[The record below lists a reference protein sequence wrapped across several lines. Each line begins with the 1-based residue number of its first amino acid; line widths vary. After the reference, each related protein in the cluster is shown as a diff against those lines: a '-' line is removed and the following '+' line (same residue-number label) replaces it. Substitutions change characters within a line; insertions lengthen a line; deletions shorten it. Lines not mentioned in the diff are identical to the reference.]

1 MWATLLMSIFS
12 GGATGLLG
20 IVFQRYFDMKAKQQE
35 IEVVKLNLQNS
46 LELKRLDIEQAGQE
60 WKFRT
65 EIAGKEAAAKVDVA
79 IQDRAAREVDADAN
93 LLQASFAADRA
104 SFLTADVLKS
114 GGRLVRWMMATVDFV
129 RGMIRPGLTIYLV
142 VLAHLM
148 YMDAQKM
155 LVARGE
161 QVTAAE
167 LQALTLQIVG
177 TLLYLAT
184 TAVVWWFGTRP
195 PKKSGDK

>member
-20 IVFQRYFDMKAKQQE
+20 VIFQRYFDMKAKQQE
-35 IEVVKLNLQNS
+35 LEVVKMNLQNS
-46 LELKRLDIEQAGQE
+46 LDLKRLDIEQAGQE

-65 EIAGKEAAAKVDVA
+65 EIAGKEAAAKIDVA
-79 IQDRAAREVDADAN
+79 TQDRFAREVDADSN

-114 GGRLVRWMMATVDFV
+114 GGRLVRWAMAFVDFV
-129 RGMIRPGLTIYLV
+129 RGLIRPGLTIYLV

-148 YMDAQKM
+148 YNDSHKM
-155 LVARGE
+155 LVERGS
-161 QVTAAE
+161 QLTTTE
-167 LQALTLQIVG
+167 LQALSLQIVG

>member
-1 MWATLLMSIFS
+1 MWGTLLMSIFS

-20 IVFQRYFDMKAKQQE
+20 VIFQRFFDMKAKQQE

-65 EIAGKEAAAKVDVA
+65 QIATKEAEARVDVA
-79 IQDRAAREVDADAN
+79 VQDKVAREVESDAT
-93 LLQASFAADRA
+93 LLQSSYLSDRA
-104 SFLTADVLKS
+104 TFLTADVLKS
-114 GGRLVRWMMATVDFV
+114 GGRFTRWVMTFVDAT
-129 RGMIRPGLTIYLV
+129 RGLIRPGLTIYLV

-148 YMDAQKM
+148 YIDAQG
-155 LVARGE
+155 LLASRGA
-161 QVTAAE
+161 QLTATE
-167 LQALTLQIVG
+167 LQALTAQIVG

-195 PKKSGDK
+195 PKNKGDK